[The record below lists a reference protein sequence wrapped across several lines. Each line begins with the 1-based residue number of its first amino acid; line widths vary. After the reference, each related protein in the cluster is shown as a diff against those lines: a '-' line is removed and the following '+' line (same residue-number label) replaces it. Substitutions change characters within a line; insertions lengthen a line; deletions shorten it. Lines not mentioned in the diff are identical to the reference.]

1 MFIHTKLKVR
11 LLSRSH
17 RVAGDSSYLQGESD
31 NFEALLHRVELLSV
45 KGVVYDVGP
54 QFNVLVAQIP
64 ERAKTQIR
72 KQGNDF
78 GQRNGETYLG
88 ALLSESL

>member
-1 MFIHTKLKVR
+1 MFIHRKLKAQ

-17 RVAGDSSYLQGESD
+17 RVAGDGSYLQGESD

-45 KGVVYDVGP
+45 KGVVYNVGP

-64 ERAKTQIR
+64 EPAKMQIR

-78 GQRNGETYLG
+78 ERRNGETYLG